1 MLNDENVEGIAIRL
15 FIEVLQYIL
24 LHYASLVAAIT
35 IVVTSN
41 AADIL
46 LAVYIMCGFL
56 IRMYN
61 IIVTWRSSIDI
72 DTDDVNGDVLVGIG
86 VTG

>member
-35 IVVTSN
+35 IVVTSD
-41 AADIL
+41 AAGIL

>member
-61 IIVTWRSSIDI
+61 IIVAWRSSIDI